1 MFENKK
7 RSRGPECISKEE
19 YEEICREEESKMLDP
34 INEPSIIDEFKVSS
48 TDIISEEYSTYNG
61 FDFETEEKAT
71 ELSPMQKQRM
81 ATRTQLVDGKI
92 YQGALKEIRANYLDY
107 KRMGILSFSYLVK
120 INDNLYKEVE
130 DPYFF
135 KEDNSRSF
143 EVNEEKLTRVLK
155 KFGVSLTD
163 DDFEDVKSLKK
174 VIEHLMGTKVR
185 LVQETKGEYKNIKII
200 DVLD

>member
-34 INEPSIIDEFKVSS
+34 INESSTIDEFEASS
-48 TDIISEEYSTYNG
+48 INIIAEDYAADND
-61 FDFETEEKAT
+61 FDFETGEKAT

-81 ATRTQLVDGKI
+81 AKKIQLVDGRI
-92 YQGALKEIRANYLDY
+92 YQGTLEEIRASYLDY
-107 KRMGILSFSYLVK
+107 KQLGILSFSYIVK
-120 INDNLYKEVE
+120 LNDNLFKEVE

-135 KEDNSRSF
+135 KENNSRSF
-143 EVNEEKLTRVLK
+143 EVNEEKLTKVLK
-155 KFGVSLTD
+155 KFGVSLKD
-163 DDFEDVKSLKK
+163 DDFEDVKTLKK
-174 VIEHLMGTKVR
+174 AVEHLIGARVS